1 MDLSYARKVF
11 EEYLDSYDRSDDK
24 IQLKIIHTYG
34 VVAQSSEIARRMH
47 LSQEDTE
54 LAQLIALLHDIGRFE
69 QLKRFDSF
77 EPETMDHAEYGV
89 KVLFE
94 EHMIRRFV
102 EECRLDPII
111 RTAILKHS
119 DYQLEGITDE
129 RTLLHAKMIRDADKL
144 DNCRVKLTDDLET
157 LMGASAETIGSQ
169 KITPLIY
176 DTVFQNRCI
185 LSKDRVTLMDYWVSY
200 IAYFYDINFR
210 ESLDIIE
217 EENWLTRIIRRIP
230 YSDPQTARQMNEIE
244 EHMGDF
250 IHTRY
255 R

>member
-1 MDLSYARKVF
+1 MDLNYARKIF

-24 IQLKIIHTYG
+24 IQLKIVHTYG

-77 EPETMDHAEYGV
+77 EPGTMDHAEYGV

-94 EHMIRRFV
+94 ENMIRHFIK
-102 EECRLDPII
+102 ECCLDSII

-119 DYQLEGITDE
+119 DYQLEGIADK
-129 RTLLHAKMIRDADKL
+129 RTLLHAKIIRDADKL
-144 DNCRVKLTDDLET
+144 DNCRVKLVDDLET

-169 KITPLIY
+169 KITPAIY
-176 DTVFQNRCI
+176 NTVFQNRCI

-210 ESLDIIE
+210 ESLDIVE
-217 EENWLTRIIRRIP
+217 EKDWLSRIIRRIP
-230 YSDPQTARQMNEIE
+230 YSDPQTAQQMSEIE
-244 EHMGDF
+244 EHMGNF
-250 IHTRY
+250 IHIRY